1 MKSVWTLCVRCSHCN
16 RSRGFVYLCSVCI
29 WHTAQIHPRRVTA
42 RSSHSRLTDGSIVIY
57 QWSHRSARLLTKWN
71 LNHHTRWGDVWQHS
85 QSSHWVKCRPC
96 SDSHYNISTLCKA
109 ERLHED
115 NDGALK
121 TQSQISPPQRC
132 VCSLCSSDK
141 HPWATAPHQRKSRM
155 PGRSLRLTP
164 SSGSRGRYLEM
175 SEEKSLQRAR
185 GVDKWSRSVK
195 TGQGATPDNDFNRK
209 EKHSLGHFY
218 DSLFS
223 YQATGCI
230 RQTIY
235 KR

>member
-1 MKSVWTLCVRCSHCN
+1 MKSVWTLCVRSSHCN
-16 RSRGFVYLCSVCI
+16 RSRGLVCVCVYDTL
-29 WHTAQIHPRRVTA
+29 HKYTHAELQH
-42 RSSHSRLTDGSIVIY
+42 GSIVIY

-71 LNHHTRWGDVWQHS
+71 LNHHTRWRDVWQHS

-115 NDGALK
+115 NNEQLK

-141 HPWATAPHQRKSRM
+141 HLWATAPHQRKSRM

-164 SSGSRGRYLEM
+164 SLGSRGRYLEM

-185 GVDKWSRSVK
+185 GGWGGL
-195 TGQGATPDNDFNRK
+195 TNGAG
-209 EKHSLGHFY
+209 L
-218 DSLFS
+218 
-223 YQATGCI
+223 
-230 RQTIY
+230 
-235 KR
+235 